1 MLHVSARK
9 RRYELDLKICLFKDG
24 RIINREEVLF
34 DADSIPDFLNYGN
47 ATRTFDLICI
57 WIGIIWWMVRL
68 FRKYWFL
75 DHRREL
81 LVLLLLQE
89 LIKERGFCRE
99 VVPVFRRAT
108 RGVYN
113 EMVQQLKGRVDNC
126 ENGLKL
132 L

>member
-1 MLHVSARK
+1 
-9 RRYELDLKICLFKDG
+9 
-24 RIINREEVLF
+24 
-34 DADSIPDFLNYGN
+34 
-47 ATRTFDLICI
+47 
-57 WIGIIWWMVRL
+57 MVRL

-99 VVPVFRRAT
+99 VVPVFGKAT
-108 RGVYN
+108 CGVYN
-113 EMVQQLKGRVDNC
+113 GMVQQLKGRVDNC